1 MWLYVQAH
9 YSMTKKLRHDDG
21 YEHGIKV
28 YGYEP
33 NTKICGCRYKH
44 KTKGCFVKFE
54 GGFITIYSAVGFP

>member
-9 YSMTKKLRHDDG
+9 YSMTKKLRHDYG

-44 KTKGCFVKFE
+44 ETKYVL
-54 GGFITIYSAVGFP
+54 

>member
-9 YSMTKKLRHDDG
+9 YSMTKKLRHDYG

-28 YGYEP
+28 YGYGYEP

-44 KTKGCFVKFE
+44 ETKYVL
-54 GGFITIYSAVGFP
+54 